1 MSSPARSRSTSPARA
16 RACSRRRTTSSS
28 CRRSPSTASRRSATS
43 RSPSSPPS
51 SSSRPPM
58 SEQASEYPGYEA
70 LLPWHHRQPFDG
82 VEQFPCVIRRE
93 DAPYLSWSPV
103 PGNAMATWVY
113 VGTRRLNQGTF
124 YVEPGHWFDAGNH
137 PNPEPYYVLRGSA
150 DALESR
156 HVRRRPAAGGRRREH
171 PGARVPPRL
180 ERRPRDL
187 RDPLVGAGRDA
198 HRRVQARDLDPRAR
212 RVAVVPAAG
221 GDAERRPRPQRRLP
235 VAPRRP
241 RAAGLR
247 PRARRRRST
256 CSTCPARGGSTSCTA
271 TTRG

>member
-1 MSSPARSRSTSPARA
+1 MRDPARGRA
-16 RACSRRRTTSSS
+16 
-28 CRRSPSTASRRSATS
+28 
-43 RSPSSPPS
+43 
-51 SSSRPPM
+51 
-58 SEQASEYPGYEA
+58 
-70 LLPWHHRQPFDG
+70 
-82 VEQFPCVIRRE
+82 V
-93 DAPYLSWSPV
+93 LSWSPE

-137 PNPEPYYVLRGSA
+137 PNPEPYYVLGGGLMLWSPTRPTSSSCGRATPRTFRRSRSTTRGTSA
-150 DALESR
+150 
-156 HVRRRPAAGGRRREH
+156 
-171 PGARVPPRL
+171 
-180 ERRPRDL
+180 RDL

-198 HRRVQARDLDPRAR
+198 HGRVQARDLDPRAR

-235 VAPRRP
+235 VAPRDLARWP
-241 RAAGLR
+241 PPAT
-247 PRARRRRST
+247 RRRQST